1 MENNENNQDSNN
13 KKNNNNN
20 HFNKKKDTINKVGSL
35 SSYILKDKMGKKEFN
50 KLLEEKYSKSSF
62 YIFSNK
68 NKFRLFCIKIIEN
81 KYFKIIC
88 YLIILLNALMS
99 FFYNYKKRFC
109 LRFINEKEFKE
120 CEKKYKNQIKFDE
133 AIDYIFLLFN
143 IFYTI
148 EMLLKMFA
156 QGLILHKF
164 AYLTNFWNV
173 IDCGITFYE
182 WIKFNND
189 KLGNLNIFR
198 CIQLIRVFKNFNF
211 FKGMN
216 KLIDSIILSLPSLGN
231 IVLFISFML
240 LIFGI
245 LGMQLF
251 SGVFYNRC
259 RHYPILIKNKSKN
272 GLPYYQSKP
281 INEHLC
287 SPNNYSGTYQCPEN
301 SYCVNFY
308 EIVNYFNLSE
318 LNVTM
323 DSFDKN
329 DEELNLNE
337 YLFFGKFNFDNII
350 NCLINSFTFITLQN
364 WAYYLTVL
372 LESCSSGPAFAYFNF
387 IIIFG
392 GFFIIKL
399 VLAAQNDALNKIV
412 NDEKNNNNNNNLN
425 NEKNEFDENK
435 SNFILNFME
444 LEKRSTKNYLTKSS
458 KNFSKNS
465 NKNLNDFNFISNY
478 ENIHTISN
486 NNYRNNNKSKLKL
499 SFIKDKKKIM
509 HTEINKKIPLNE
521 IKKMTDNT
529 VISFLKIKN
538 YNEKKKEKNDKFLSN
553 KDNEIPY
560 IKVDGENSSNNFSN
574 YYKNICNSNES
585 NNNFNLIS
593 NIYLL
598 SGGSPKN
605 NNNKKRKSKFFNS
618 KLSFEKNDNEK
629 IFNNNEILII
639 LNKKYFHK
647 IKNLR
652 TFLLNHNFRHFDNF
666 FYNYLNIFKSSIKL
680 INNINNN
687 NNNNDFNEEKNNTGL
702 YEENSNKE
710 IENLFKVKKSVLEKF
725 KKLAINR
732 IKYFVLDEYNY
743 TIQYKIFNLIIY
755 LLVTINII
763 LLCLLKYPMNDKLSK
778 IIEKSN
784 IICTIIF
791 GIEILF
797 KLIVLGLKKWFENKF
812 NLTEMIIFLLSL
824 FELIYCHVNKDKDDD
839 SNGSLSAL
847 RVIRFIRLF
856 KFAKKGGFLQKFI
869 VFIIV
874 SLKDL
879 VFYCILLL
887 FFIIIFAI
895 AGREIFANKVY
906 TEYVYDE
913 YNFFLDMKNS
923 PRENFDTLTDSFVT
937 TFIFFIGD
945 RWPYIFSK
953 YMRLYHTSSIIFFL
967 VIIFIG
973 NIALLNIFLSIM
985 LNNYNQN
992 YDFNMFIKNKKKK
1005 KRLIK
1010 NNNLNNNNSDD
1021 DDCSDDDDVNK
1032 LKKNHR
1038 IKYYLFKIKEYF
1050 YKFLNICIK
1059 ENHSDNKIL
1068 SKRRKAIIKNDL
1080 KSSENFVKN
1089 VEKYKN
1095 HLKIERKS
1103 FNYFSSSNK
1112 IRLFCAKIV
1121 QDYKWFEILS
1131 LINIIISLIILALD
1145 GPYIDDLN
1153 KKKLLFSFDVITT
1166 IFSFIEIILKSISFG
1181 FLFNGENS
1189 YLRYEFNSLDFIS
1202 FVISVIYLSLSYD
1215 SYLQISS
1222 ENITKSMKVLRFIK
1236 LLRLF
1241 RIIKIFELSKSL
1253 QAVIKSFYN
1262 SCIEVIKIVLIA
1274 SLFILI
1280 FDIIGVNYFRGR
1292 FSRCDFLN
1300 VPTEYMT
1307 KVIDKWTCLDYGG
1320 EWVTPYPNLDNIGTG
1335 FILFF
1340 EMMTTDNWSKY
1351 MFFSMDA
1358 TSFNTQPVVNNSKRW
1373 CLFYIVYMLFSF
1385 FFILNLSIV
1394 ILSDNFKKEKEKIE
1408 NNHFKQP
1415 IQNEFLKIFK
1425 QLFKVKVP
1433 KNKINSD
1440 KFAKSLITIL
1450 DSIYFEV
1457 VVIVCICANL
1467 FVLAMNLPNKNQMTS
1482 HFFSNMNLLFN
1493 YVFIVEAVLKI
1504 YAYRCDYFTNGW
1516 NLLDFLV
1523 VCEALITLLLKD
1535 YVSFLNDELETAL
1548 FKTLRV
1554 GRVLKL
1560 LKNTEKL
1567 RKILILFFNCMP
1579 VVMNVLFLY
1588 FILIYIYSIIGMSL
1602 FYDLKYQSIIS
1613 EKWNFKNFINSFLI
1627 LIRISSGEG
1636 WSTIL
1641 HEASYERDGKF
1652 DCKYESEMTYDEIYN
1667 QNIGCG
1673 TIYSFPFFISFVIFS
1688 TLMFLNFFSAVI
1700 STAMNDTY
1708 VTNLDELK
1716 IGEINKFKNKWI
1728 KYDKKCTGFMK
1739 IDKLHKFFYSIGH
1752 PLGTNSLR
1760 ISEFIRICSLLN
1772 IYTYRN
1778 EGNDYVYF
1786 YDVLIELTKYYFIH
1800 LIVEDEFNTEKNQN
1814 IINNNM
1820 EDLLEEKAEAFIDYM
1835 FYISEMQKDFVYK
1848 RLNPYNINNKINEEY
1863 KMIEYNR
1870 NTGLIKSRYM
1880 GVHINWAIE
1889 RLSSFT
1895 KLYKSMKKKTI
1906 AIIER
1911 EQYCNDMN
1919 LYINLYTKK
1928 ICNDGNMQVYNEED
1942 EDDKSYLSNDSSNLN
1957 KKKYN
1962 FINNK
1967 NKRNNNK
1974 NNNNISNSEISNNEN

>member
-1 MENNENNQDSNN
+1 MENNLESNI
-13 KKNNNNN
+13 KKNNNNHN
-20 HFNKKKDTINKVGSL
+20 NKQKEKINNLGSF
-35 SSYILKDKMGKKEFN
+35 SSFILKDKLGIIEFN
-50 KLLEEKYSKSSF
+50 KLLEEKYSNNAF

-81 KYFKIIC
+81 KYFKILC
-88 YLIILLNALMS
+88 YLIILLNAFMS

-109 LRFINEKEFKE
+109 HRFNSEILYNKCKKE
-120 CEKKYKNQIKFDE
+120 YKNEIKIDE
-133 AIDYIFLLFN
+133 GLDYIFLLFN

-148 EMLLKMFA
+148 EMLIKIFA

-182 WIKFNND
+182 WIKFNNN

-198 CIQLIRVFKNFNF
+198 CIQLIRVLKNFKLF
-211 FKGMN
+211 QGMN
-216 KLIDSIILSLPSLGN
+216 KLIDSIILSLPTLGN
-231 IVLFISFML
+231 IFLFISFML

-259 RHYPILIKNKSKN
+259 RHYPILIQNQNTKN

-287 SPNNYSGTYQCPEN
+287 SPNNYSGTYQCPKN

-323 DSFDKN
+323 ESFDKN
-329 DEELNLNE
+329 DENLNENE
-337 YLFFGKFNFDNII
+337 YLFYGKFNFDNIV
-350 NCLINSFTFITLQN
+350 NCLVNCFTYITLQN
-364 WAYYLTVL
+364 WAFHMSVL
-372 LESCSSGPAFAYFNF
+372 LESCSSAPTFIYFNV

-412 NDEKNNNNNNNLN
+412 NDYKNNNNTTN
-425 NEKNEFDENK
+425 NEKSEFDENK
-435 SNFILNFME
+435 SNFIHNFME

-458 KNFSKNS
+458 KNFSCKNS
-465 NKNLNDFNFISNY
+465 NNNNINSDFNFFSNN
-478 ENIHTISN
+478 ENIDHSI
-486 NNYRNNNKSKLKL
+486 NKNDQNKLKL
-499 SFIKDKKKIM
+499 SFIKEKKKLM
-509 HTEINKKIPLNE
+509 KTVINKKIPLNE
-521 IKKMTDNT
+521 IKKLTDNT

-538 YNEKKKEKNDKFLSN
+538 FKEKTKTNKNKKFLSF

-560 IKVDGENSSNNFSN
+560 IKVDGENSSSINN
-574 YYKNICNSNES
+574 S
-585 NNNFNLIS
+585 NNNLNLIS
-593 NIYLL
+593 NIQF
-598 SGGSPKN
+598 SSNNNSPKN
-605 NNNKKRKSKFFNS
+605 NNNKRRKSKFVNS
-618 KLSFEKNDNEK
+618 KLSFEKNQNEK
-629 IFNNNEILII
+629 IFHFNNNEILIV

-647 IKNLR
+647 IKNINS
-652 TFLLNHNFRHFDNF
+652 FLLKNHFKHYDNF
-666 FYNYLNIFKSSIKL
+666 FYNYFSIYN
-680 INNINNN
+680 NNIKIVNNFNNN
-687 NNNNDFNEEKNNTGL
+687 NFEEKNKTGL
-702 YEENSNKE
+702 FEENTNKE
-710 IENLFKVKKSVLEKF
+710 IENFFKVKKSVLQKF
-725 KKLAINR
+725 KKIAINR

-743 TIQYKIFNLIIY
+743 TIQYKIFNAIIY
-755 LLVTINII
+755 LLVAINII

-784 IICTIIF
+784 IVCTIIF

-797 KLIVLGLKKWFENKF
+797 KLIVLGMKKWFENKF
-812 NLTEMIIFLLSL
+812 NFTEMVIFLLSL
-824 FELIYCHVNKDKDDD
+824 FELIYCHVNKDKDDNA
-839 SNGSLSAL
+839 NGSLSAL
-847 RVIRFIRLF
+847 RAIRFIRLF
-856 KFAKKGGFLQKFI
+856 KFAKKGGFFQKFI

-879 VFYCILLL
+879 VFYCILLII
-887 FFIIIFAI
+887 FIIIFAI
-895 AGREIFANKVY
+895 AGREFFANEIY
-906 TEYVYDE
+906 IEYSIDDYNYIFDE
-913 YNFFLDMKNS
+913 KIS
-923 PRENFDTLTDSFVT
+923 PRENFDTLIDSFVT

-945 RWPYIFSK
+945 RWPFIMSK
-953 YMRLYHTSSIIFFL
+953 YMKIFHTSSVVFFL
-967 VIIFIG
+967 AIIFIG

-992 YDFNMFIKNKKKK
+992 YDFNFFIKNNKKKK
-1005 KRLIK
+1005 KLIK
-1010 NNNLNNNNSDD
+1010 NNISDD
-1021 DDCSDDDDVNK
+1021 DDFSDDDDDVQK
-1032 LKKNHR
+1032 LKKKNK
-1038 IKYYLFKIKEYF
+1038 IKFYFYKIKEFF

-1059 ENHSDNKIL
+1059 ENNTNLNKL

-1080 KSSENFVKN
+1080 KSSENFVKK

-1103 FNYFSSSNK
+1103 FNYFSSTNK

-1121 QDYKWFEILS
+1121 QDYKWFEIVS
-1131 LINIIISLIILALD
+1131 VINIIISLIILALD

-1215 SYLQISS
+1215 SYLKINNAS
-1222 ENITKSMKVLRFIK
+1222 ENISNSMKVLRFIK

-1300 VPTEYMT
+1300 VPQEFMS
-1307 KVIDKWTCLDYGG
+1307 KVRDKWSCLDYGG
-1320 EWVTPYPNLDNIGTG
+1320 DWVTPYPNLDNIGTG

-1351 MFFSMDA
+1351 MFYSMDA
-1358 TSFNTQPVVNNSKRW
+1358 TTFNTQPVVNNSKRW
-1373 CLFYIVYMLFSF
+1373 CLFFIAYMLFSF

-1425 QLFKVKVP
+1425 QLFKVNVP
-1433 KNKINSD
+1433 KNKIKSD
-1440 KFAKSLITIL
+1440 KCAKSLITIL

-1467 FVLAMNLPNKNQMTS
+1467 FVLAMNLPNRNEMTS

-1516 NLLDFLV
+1516 NLLDFVV
-1523 VCEALITLLLKD
+1523 VCEALITLLLKN

-1567 RKILILFFNCMP
+1567 RKIMILFFNCMP

-1588 FILIYIYSIIGMSL
+1588 FILIYVYSIIGMSI
-1602 FYDLKYQSIIS
+1602 FYDLKYQTIIS
-1613 EKWNFKNFINSFLI
+1613 EKWNFKNFVNSFLI

-1636 WSTIL
+1636 WNIIL

-1652 DCKYESEMTYDEIYN
+1652 DCKYESEMTNDEIYN
-1667 QNIGCG
+1667 ENIGCG

-1708 VTNLDELK
+1708 VTNLEELK

-1739 IDKLHKFFYSIGH
+1739 INKLHKFFYSIGH

-1800 LIVEDEFNTEKNQN
+1800 LIVEDEYNTEKYQN
-1814 IINNNM
+1814 INNNM
-1820 EDLLEEKAEAFIDYM
+1820 EDFLEEKAEAFIDYM

-1848 RLNPYNINNKINEEY
+1848 RLNPYNRNNKLNEEY

-1880 GVHINWAIE
+1880 GVHINWAIK

-1895 KLYKSMKKKTI
+1895 KLYKSMKKKTV
-1906 AIIER
+1906 AMIER
-1911 EQYCNDMN
+1911 VQYYNDMD
-1919 LYINLYTKK
+1919 LYINLYMKK
-1928 ICNDGNMQVYNEED
+1928 IYNSNIQIYKEED
-1942 EDDKSYLSNDSSNLN
+1942 EDYNSYNSSDSS
-1957 KKKYN
+1957 
-1962 FINNK
+1962 
-1967 NKRNNNK
+1967 NNK
-1974 NNNNISNSEISNNEN
+1974 NNRNYKNNHKNNKKYNNNNSNNISLTNNKLSSSEISYDSSFKEN